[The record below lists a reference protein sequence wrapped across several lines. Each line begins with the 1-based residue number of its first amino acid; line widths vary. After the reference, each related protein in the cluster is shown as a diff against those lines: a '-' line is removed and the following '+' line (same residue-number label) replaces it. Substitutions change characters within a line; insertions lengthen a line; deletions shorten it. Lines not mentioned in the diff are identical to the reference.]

1 MEFLKADVNKY
12 KIMNDNATRN
22 ISMLVTDI
30 IDDSNYFKNKHNN
43 AEYEISSLNS
53 QLDDL
58 ALPVGLITTK
68 ESDYMQGGG
77 VCLFKTKEGVIE
89 NDVFD
94 LLFHSVSKI
103 KTPKY
108 NNNKTKKIKR

>member
-12 KIMNDNATRN
+12 KIINDNVIRN

-77 VCLFKTKEGVIE
+77 MCLLKPKKASLKMMFLIYC
-89 NDVFD
+89 FI
-94 LLFHSVSKI
+94 LFPKLKPRNITII
-103 KTPKY
+103 KQK
-108 NNNKTKKIKR
+108 